1 MLAQTATPTTSPT
14 WIIVAIVVLV
24 VVAIVV
30 IATQRRRSQALRDR
44 FGPEYDRTVRTTGS
58 QQRAEAELA
67 QRQKRYKHLDIRPLT
82 PGARDRYADSWRSV
96 QGRFVDEPGVAV
108 GEADR
113 LVNEVMRD
121 RGYPPDD
128 PQNRMDDLSVE
139 HATVLGNYRTA
150 TAIAQRN
157 ARGEATTEELR
168 VALVSYRALF
178 ADLLGT
184 DPVRSGT
191 VEGRIVEPRRTDTSQ
206 GVRR

>member
-1 MLAQTATPTTSPT
+1 
-14 WIIVAIVVLV
+14 
-24 VVAIVV
+24 
-30 IATQRRRSQALRDR
+30 
-44 FGPEYDRTVRTTGS
+44 
-58 QQRAEAELA
+58 
-67 QRQKRYKHLDIRPLT
+67 
-82 PGARDRYADSWRSV
+82 WRSV

-184 DPVRSGT
+184 DPVQSGT